1 MTTTVNQEPRV
12 SRTQGHID
20 DYPEGPVID
29 RSEEP
34 EVDAGELVTRTED
47 LPDPVR
53 REIIAQREA
62 GTTLSEL
69 KANFPQVAGEVIREV
84 LPPANAR
91 ERQAREKKAKNQP
104 KPSQGEDE
112 AKKDE
117 PKPEPAPKRPRY
129 VEDAEVLDQL
139 AAQTVELRK
148 VIGRDRLAELL
159 GVSGS
164 AVWRHEHRKTHPDEV
179 EPLRDGLVR
188 LAARVEAG
196 EFARPAA
203 TTRPRQLTR
212 ADLAHRFEEL
222 AKVLHAARGQ
232 KTITKTDLI
241 DTLLAIIE
249 PQPQEDP
256 PAES

>member
-1 MTTTVNQEPRV
+1 MAAAVIQEPEAPTRIERV
-12 SRTQGHID
+12 
-20 DYPEGPVID
+20 
-29 RSEEP
+29 
-34 EVDAGELVTRTED
+34 ED
-47 LPDPVR
+47 LPVDVR
-53 REIIAQREA
+53 GAIITQREA

-91 ERQAREKKAKNQP
+91 ERQAREKKANGQP
-104 KPSQGEDE
+104 KPPKAEGET
-112 AKKDE
+112 
-117 PKPEPAPKRPRY
+117 KPEPAPKPDPRPRY

-139 AAQTVELRK
+139 SRQTVELRK

-179 EPLRDGLVR
+179 DELRDGLVL

-203 TTRPRQLTR
+203 TTKAPKAKPVSMTE
-212 ADLAHRFEEL
+212 LAHRLDVLAEL
-222 AKVLHAARGQ
+222 LKSARGD
-232 KTITKTDLI
+232 KTISKAALVDAA
-241 DTLLAIIE
+241 LAVIE
-249 PQPQEDP
+249 PQPQADQST
-256 PAES
+256 ES